1 MDARAQ
7 SSLDASRAC
16 APEACVFAADV
27 KDRSR
32 KRRECAITIDGIELL
47 AELSGALL
55 WPDEGLLVVADL
67 HLEKGSAFA
76 VHGVLLPPYDTA
88 STLERLAW
96 VIAHY
101 NPRSV
106 IALGDSFHDRR
117 GSARLD
123 EGDRAALASLQ
134 QGRDWVWVAGN
145 HDPEP
150 SRGVGGEF
158 VQAVACG
165 KLQFRHEPSAGRAI
179 GEIAGH
185 LHPSARISQRG
196 RTLIRRCFAAD
207 GDRVILPAFG
217 AYAGGLNIRD
227 GAFLKVFRTLAFMAH
242 LLGDHSIYALP
253 ANRCLGG

>member
-7 SSLDASRAC
+7 SLLDASRAC
-16 APEACVFAADV
+16 APEACALAADE
-27 KDRSR
+27 KDRPR
-32 KRRECAITIDGIELL
+32 RRRESTITVDGIDLL
-47 AELSGALL
+47 ADLSGALL
-55 WPDEGLLVVADL
+55 WPDQGLLVVADL

-76 VHGVLLPPYDTA
+76 AHGVLLPPYDTA

-96 VIAHY
+96 VITYY

-106 IALGDSFHDRR
+106 IALGDSFHDCR
-117 GSARLD
+117 GWARLD
-123 EGDRAALASLQ
+123 EEDRAALASLQ
-134 QGRDWVWVAGN
+134 HDRDWVWVAGN

-165 KLQFRHEPSAGRAI
+165 KLQFRHEPSEARAV

-196 RTLIRRCFAAD
+196 RTLIRRCFASN
-207 GDRVILPAFG
+207 GDRMILPAFG

-227 GAFLKVFRTLAFMAH
+227 HAFLRVFGMLLFTAH
-242 LLGDHSIYALP
+242 LIGDHSIYALP

>member
-1 MDARAQ
+1 MDARTP
-7 SSLDASRAC
+7 SSLDASGTCAANAC
-16 APEACVFAADV
+16 ALATDE
-27 KDRSR
+27 KDKPR
-32 KRRECAITIDGIELL
+32 KRRESTITVDGTELL
-47 AELSGALL
+47 ADLSGALL

-67 HLEKGSAFA
+67 HLEKGSANA
-76 VHGVLLPPYDTA
+76 AHGVLLPPYDTA

-96 VIAHY
+96 AIAY
-101 NPRSV
+101 YDPRSV
-106 IALGDSFHDRR
+106 FALGDSFHDRR
-117 GSARLD
+117 GWARLD
-123 EGDRAALASLQ
+123 EEDRATLASLQ
-134 QGRDWVWVAGN
+134 HGRDWVWVAGN

-150 SRGVGGEF
+150 GRGVGGEF

-227 GAFLKVFRTLAFMAH
+227 HAFLRVFGTLAFMVH
-242 LLGDHSIYALP
+242 LLGDHSIYTLP
-253 ANRCLGG
+253 ASRCLP

>member
-16 APEACVFAADV
+16 AAEACSFATDQ
-27 KDRSR
+27 KDQPRR
-32 KRRECAITIDGIELL
+32 RREYAITVDGIELL
-47 AELSGALL
+47 ADLSGGLL

-76 VHGVLLPPYDTA
+76 AHGVLLPPYDTA
-88 STLERLAW
+88 STLERLAS
-96 VIAHY
+96 VIAYY

-117 GSARLD
+117 GSMRLD
-123 EGDRAALASLQ
+123 EEDRTALASLQ
-134 QGRDWVWVAGN
+134 HGRNWLWVAGN

-158 VQAVACG
+158 VQTLACG
-165 KLQFRHEPSAGRAI
+165 KLQFRHEPSAARAV

-196 RTLIRRCFAAD
+196 RVLIRRCFAAD
-207 GDRVILPAFG
+207 GDRMILPAFG

-227 GAFLKVFRTLAFMAH
+227 DVFLKVFHMLSFKAH
-242 LLGDHSIYALP
+242 LIGDHSIYALP
-253 ANRCLGG
+253 ASRCLGW

>member
-1 MDARAQ
+1 MDARA

-16 APEACVFAADV
+16 AAEARAVATDE
-27 KDRSR
+27 KD
-32 KRRECAITIDGIELL
+32 KPCRRRDCAITVDGTELL
-47 AELSGALL
+47 ADLSGALL

-76 VHGVLLPPYDTA
+76 AHGVLLPPYDTA
-88 STLERLAW
+88 ATLKRLAW
-96 VIAHY
+96 VIAYY

-106 IALGDSFHDRR
+106 IALGDSVHD
-117 GSARLD
+117 GGGWARLGA
-123 EGDRAALASLQ
+123 EDRTALASLQ
-134 QGRDWVWVAGN
+134 HGRDWVWVAGN

-158 VQAVACG
+158 VQVVACG
-165 KLQFRHEPSAGRAI
+165 KLQFRHEPRAGRAV

-185 LHPSARISQRG
+185 LHPSARVSQRG

-207 GDRVILPAFG
+207 GDRMILPAFG

-227 GAFLKVFRTLAFMAH
+227 DAFLGVFGTLSFKAH
-242 LLGDHSIYALP
+242 LIGDHSIYTLP
-253 ANRCLGG
+253 ASRCLGW

>member
-1 MDARAQ
+1 MDARAR
-7 SSLDASRAC
+7 SSLDASRSC
-16 APEACVFAADV
+16 APEACAFAADE
-27 KDRSR
+27 KDRP
-32 KRRECAITIDGIELL
+32 RRRRDSTITVDGTELL
-47 AELSGALL
+47 ADLSGAFF
-55 WPDEGLLVVADL
+55 WPDEGLLAVADL

-76 VHGVLLPPYDTA
+76 AHGVLLPPYDTA

-96 VIAHY
+96 VIAYY
-101 NPRSV
+101 NPRIV

-117 GSARLD
+117 GWARLD
-123 EGDRAALASLQ
+123 EEDRAALASLQ
-134 QGRDWVWVAGN
+134 HDRDWVWVAGN

-165 KLQFRHEPSAGRAI
+165 KLQFRHEPSEARAI

-207 GDRVILPAFG
+207 GDRMILPAFG

-227 GAFLKVFRTLAFMAH
+227 HAFLRVFGTLLFTAH
-242 LLGDHSIYALP
+242 LIGDHSIYALP